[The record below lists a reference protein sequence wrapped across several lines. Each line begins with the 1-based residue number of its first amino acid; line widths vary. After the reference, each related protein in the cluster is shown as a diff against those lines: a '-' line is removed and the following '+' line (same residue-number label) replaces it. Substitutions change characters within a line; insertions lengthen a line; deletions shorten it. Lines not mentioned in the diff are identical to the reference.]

1 MAITD
6 SIVRLGTSLIATL
19 HTRLELASVEIEE
32 EFGRYGSYFIW
43 SLVGLFCGVVTIL
56 LLILLVL
63 ILCWDSHREL
73 ALFGLIAIFGLA
85 TLAIVFY
92 LKTAFKNKPRLLAA
106 TLNEL
111 QSDLQTL
118 RSTSANPTQN
128 TTAKSGKSNET
139 GQDSEGF

>member
-32 EFGRYGSYFIW
+32 EFGRYASYFIW
-43 SLVGLFCGVVTIL
+43 SLVGLFCGVVTML

-63 ILCWDSHREL
+63 ILFWDTHREL
-73 ALFGLIAIFGLA
+73 ALFALISVFGIA
-85 TLAIVFY
+85 TLAIMVY
-92 LKTAFKNKPRLLAA
+92 IRTAIKNKPRLLAA
-106 TLNEL
+106 TLGEL
-111 QSDLQTL
+111 QNDLQTL
-118 RSTSANPTQN
+118 RSTSANPKQN
-128 TTAKSGKSNET
+128 TTAKSGMSNET